1 VNAAG
6 EPCPGPSKASTQ
18 AYAVP
23 VATGKKSG
31 EHLVL
36 DALSP
41 DTSRRPIF
49 IAQEA
54 MNDLKAAQALFRL
67 NAGDS
72 VLPA

>member
-1 VNAAG
+1 MQQ
-6 EPCPGPSKASTQ
+6 ASALWTR
-18 AYAVP
+18 P
-23 VATGKKSG
+23 WNRCKPTLFRLPEGKKSG

-36 DALSP
+36 DALNP
-41 DTSRRPIF
+41 NTSRRPIL

-54 MNDLKAAQALFRL
+54 VNNLKAAQALFRL